1 MEMKFGDMPSNEF
14 KEVGRKLIDWSADY
28 LDKIE
33 SYSVQAGV
41 NPEDIK
47 LKLPQAPPEQSE
59 SFEQIISDLNEIILP
74 GVTHWQH
81 PNFMAYFNSSASGP
95 GILADIVSSAFNVN
109 GMVWKSCP
117 AETEL
122 EQTVMDWYRQ
132 MLGLPKEFFGV
143 VYDVASTGNMHG
155 IACAREYVNAGV
167 REKGMSN
174 VPMMR
179 VYCTAH
185 AHSSIDKGALTLGFG
200 MEGIKKIPHD
210 KNFAMIPSEL
220 EKAIQEDRANGII
233 PCCVVAT
240 IGTTSSAA
248 VDPINEIAD
257 ICEREN
263 IWFHVDCAYA
273 GVAAMLPEK
282 KKFFLGIERADSIVS
297 NPHKWMFIPIDFSAF
312 YTRKPE
318 ILKRAFSL
326 VPEYLKTDVDSIV
339 ENYMDYGVPLG
350 RRFRALKLWFVI
362 RYFGVKGIKERI
374 REHIRIANQLAKW
387 IDEHESFERLA
398 ETNFSLVCFRAKP
411 KNYAEERLNELN
423 EKLLNEINST
433 GKYFLVNTKLD
444 GVFTIRLAIG
454 GLRQEEKHIAEAW
467 KWIQESFQK
476 ILTE

>member
-1 MEMKFGDMPSNEF
+1 MEKKLGDMPSNEF
-14 KEVGRKLIDWSADY
+14 KEVGHKLIDWSADY
-28 LDKIE
+28 LDNIE
-33 SYSVQAGV
+33 SYNVQTGIS
-41 NPEDIK
+41 PGDIK
-47 LKLPQAPPEQSE
+47 AKLPMEPPEQSE
-59 SFEQIISDLNEIILP
+59 PFDKIISDLNKIILP

-117 AETEL
+117 AVTEL

-143 VYDVASTGNMHG
+143 VYDVASTSNMHG
-155 IACAREYVNAGV
+155 IACAREYVNIGV
-167 REKGMSN
+167 REKGMSSI
-174 VPMMR
+174 PR
-179 VYCTAH
+179 LRIYCTAQ
-185 AHSSIDKGALTLGFG
+185 AHSSVDKGALTLGFG
-200 MEGIKKIPHD
+200 LEGIKKIPHD

-220 EKAIQEDRANGII
+220 ERAINEDRANGII

-240 IGTTSSAA
+240 IGTTSSSA
-248 VDPINEIAD
+248 VDPIKEIAD

-273 GVAAMLPEK
+273 GVTAMLPEMK
-282 KKFFLGIERADSIVS
+282 KHFVGIERADSIVS

-326 VPEYLKTDVDSIV
+326 VPEYLKTNVDSIV

-362 RYFGVKGIKERI
+362 RYFGVDGIRERI
-374 REHIRIANQLAKW
+374 REHIRIANQFAKW

-398 ETNFSLVCFRAKP
+398 DVNFSLVCFRANP
-411 KNYAEERLNELN
+411 KGYPTDKLNELN

-433 GKYFLVNTKLD
+433 GKLFIVHTKLN
-444 GVFTIRLAIG
+444 GAFTIRLVISG
-454 GLRQEEKHIAEAW
+454 IRQEERHVVEAW
-467 KWIQESFQK
+467 NLIQNSLHK
-476 ILTE
+476 ILGN